1 MVIWPKAD
9 DVEFVSLLGNQDLT
23 VAAWLRTYYALKRKL
38 QKKTMKK
45 EEKEVERHLRW
56 KVSAQGRQWI
66 VRHNALVMVINT
78 HANPNLFKTDY
89 LWVLEF

>member
-1 MVIWPKAD
+1 MSALTQIRYVYGMEVGSERGRLLKRCKWKKAQHGKAD

-45 EEKEVERHLRW
+45 EEKEVERHLR
-56 KVSAQGRQWI
+56 
-66 VRHNALVMVINT
+66 
-78 HANPNLFKTDY
+78 
-89 LWVLEF
+89 